1 MVTEARQ
8 LQHQNDV
15 TGHCINVLGRVGV
28 AARYAL
34 EESNK
39 GLTWLKI
46 LSFAFAHCH
55 LKSAA
60 NNTMTIRTA
69 SQNGTLGVKTAE
81 KESPSHESGTSLPAQ
96 TVTPASEPQNGLPVL
111 NGAKG
116 HATSPYDN
124 PRLTLVDRYV
134 DEPRSLRVAVI
145 GGGLAGILAGVLL
158 PKKVPGIKLT
168 IYEKNADLVRA
179 TLTHL
184 PSLAYHEIG
193 RHVV

>member
-1 MVTEARQ
+1 MVTEARR

-15 TGHCINVLGRVGV
+15 TGHCTNVLGIVGV

-55 LKSAA
+55 PKSAA

-96 TVTPASEPQNGLPVL
+96 TQNGLPVL

-184 PSLAYHEIG
+184 PSLAYHGIG